1 MSVNLNSPFE
11 FVFTVLLK
19 FSPLTVNSI
28 FATFPSSEV
37 LTSFRLPEL
46 VFTLKYALIGSA
58 SFSTPVI
65 TSCKLASPYGT
76 STVLPTSG
84 INFSELKVNAS
95 FTAEVEVNV
104 NLFPDFLTVIPFVV
118 LKVNS
123 SSILLLSVS
132 VTEYFPSL
140 YFISLVSAF
149 DAIADAKL
157 GIVE

>member
-1 MSVNLNSPFE
+1 M
-11 FVFTVLLK
+11 
-19 FSPLTVNSI
+19 
-28 FATFPSSEV
+28 
-37 LTSFRLPEL
+37 
-46 VFTLKYALIGSA
+46 
-58 SFSTPVI
+58 
-65 TSCKLASPYGT
+65 
-76 STVLPTSG
+76 PTSG
-84 INFSELKVNAS
+84 IDFAELKVTAS
-95 FTAEVEVNV
+95 STAEVEVSI